1 MNNDFDDFFYGDG
14 SNLGKKT
21 ETIEEENNVLEDK
34 TEIVG
39 TAKIEEKL
47 NEGSNGEE
55 KESFNINLL
64 KLKEIVEEYRK
75 ENNKNEV
82 PRNSKTI

>member
-1 MNNDFDDFFYGDG
+1 MQG
-14 SNLGKKT
+14 NLYYY
-21 ETIEEENNVLEDK
+21 IV
-34 TEIVG
+34 EI
-39 TAKIEEKL
+39 
-47 NEGSNGEE
+47 
-55 KESFNINLL
+55 FNINLL